1 MASVDIGL
9 YPRNTN
15 GINDSTVTVTVYII
29 EIFCSMNS
37 TNERQNLL
45 LSIWSS
51 FSVSD
56 RSFLIEHAKMN
67 PSSPASNRRTNE
79 PKPKAFTL
87 TSKKLTEAKPESKQD
102 ETDQSTEPSTKPSTT
117 LATGYQKSRLE
128 DLVRQHR
135 SNTQL
140 ATQSITDQI
149 NQRTTFHRSKT
160 TEPSTKIGKSVSSPV
175 LKKKKSRS
183 KNRLSLLLRAHSN
196 GSSSNGST
204 IDNDTWNKS
213 TSCTSSTSDTF
224 KRQIIDH
231 IETEEKTDDTGTTS
245 IETKMSTTAQD
256 EIVYHLLTQQMILE
270 QTRNNG
276 GCNNT
281 LLTLIYPFFM
291 PKAVSYRAKMTDIF
305 IMSLVFINVA
315 VVIITTEETLFHK
328 STTLLHVLEWFEYI
342 SFFIFMLEY
351 VLRIYVCILDEAF
364 AKYGSIVGRF
374 KYVLTYNAVIDL
386 IALIPSFIEL
396 SNGKV
401 SNVGTGLRL
410 WRVVRIMKLEHYS
423 RAFATLKG
431 GFKKQGQLWR
441 LVLIYPIVALVIFS
455 TLLR

>member
-1 MASVDIGL
+1 
-9 YPRNTN
+9 
-15 GINDSTVTVTVYII
+15 
-29 EIFCSMNS
+29 MNS

-67 PSSPASNRRTNE
+67 PSSPSSNRTTNE

-87 TSKKLTEAKPESKQD
+87 TSKKLTEAKPETKQD
-102 ETDQSTEPSTKPSTT
+102 ETDQSTEPSTKPSTTSTT

-135 SNTQL
+135 SNTQS

-160 TEPSTKIGKSVSSPV
+160 TEPSNKIGKSVSSPV

>member
-1 MASVDIGL
+1 
-9 YPRNTN
+9 
-15 GINDSTVTVTVYII
+15 
-29 EIFCSMNS
+29 MNS

-87 TSKKLTEAKPESKQD
+87 TSKKLTEAKPETKQD
-102 ETDQSTEPSTKPSTT
+102 ETDQSTEPSTKPSTKPSTTSTT

-135 SNTQL
+135 SNTQS

-213 TSCTSSTSDTF
+213 TSSTSSTSDTF
-224 KRQIIDH
+224 KRKIIDH

>member
-1 MASVDIGL
+1 
-9 YPRNTN
+9 
-15 GINDSTVTVTVYII
+15 
-29 EIFCSMNS
+29 MNS

-67 PSSPASNRRTNE
+67 PSSPSSNRTNE

-87 TSKKLTEAKPESKQD
+87 TSKKLTEAKPETKQD

-135 SNTQL
+135 SNTQS

-149 NQRTTFHRSKT
+149 NQRTTFLRSKT
-160 TEPSTKIGKSVSSPV
+160 TESSTKIGKSVSSPV
-175 LKKKKSRS
+175 LKKTKSRS